1 MPSARVC
8 APRVRE
14 SIEAEEA
21 AHPADPA
28 ARYIFRSIRF
38 EKVFFRDRRI
48 DNRAN
53 HRKITLEAKVLTLEA
68 KVLTKRCN
76 GTVAW

>member
-1 MPSARVC
+1 M
-8 APRVRE
+8 VRE
-14 SIEAEEA
+14 LIEAAES

-28 ARYIFRSIRF
+28 VHYIFRAIRLG
-38 EKVFFRDRRI
+38 KVFFRDRRI

-53 HRKITLEAKVLTLEA
+53 HRMITLEAKVLTLEA
-68 KVLTKRCN
+68 NVLTKRRN